1 MKKTFIKV
9 LALTLVVVMACMLLA
24 SCGGPSGKY
33 EGKVYTLEFKG
44 SNVTVSWKGILDTYS
59 MTGSFEIGK
68 NDEGNKTISFT
79 WPEGE
84 SYADDVI
91 YGRAKLFF
99 GKNLPY
105 NEGSD
110 DSGKY
115 IEIAGARFDA
125 KK

>member
-1 MKKTFIKV
+1 MKKTLIKV
-9 LALTLVVVMACMLLA
+9 LTFSLVVIMACMLLA

-33 EGKVYTLEFKG
+33 AGKVYTLEFKG
-44 SNVTVSWKGILDTYS
+44 SNVSVSWKGFVDSYT
-59 MTGSFEIGK
+59 MTGTFEMGEDD
-68 NDEGNKTISFT
+68 NGNKTISFT

-84 SYADDVI
+84 SYLEDAAYTVPKGI
-91 YGRAKLFF
+91 F

-115 IEIAGARFDA
+115 IEIAGLRFDQA
-125 KK
+125 K